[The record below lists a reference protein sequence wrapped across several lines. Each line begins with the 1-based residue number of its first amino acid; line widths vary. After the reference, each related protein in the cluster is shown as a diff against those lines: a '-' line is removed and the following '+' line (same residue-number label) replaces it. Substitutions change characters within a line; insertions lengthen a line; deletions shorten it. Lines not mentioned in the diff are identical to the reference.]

1 MIDKR
6 LPVTVLSGFLGAAKT
21 TLLRRALNNRE
32 DRRVAARLDTMVTV
46 VDAVNSLNDFSS
58 HDFLRDCGE
67 VMGEEDECSLV
78 HLLIDQ
84 IECADVV
91 ILNKVSD
98 ASPAQVDAAHKI
110 IRSLNADA

>member
-6 LPVTVLSGFLGAAKT
+6 LPVTVLSGFLGASKT

-91 ILNKVSD
+91 IPPYLILIKSM
-98 ASPAQVDAAHKI
+98 SIPSGAALKKLHEHA
-110 IRSLNADA
+110 L

>member
-1 MIDKR
+1 MTDKR
-6 LPVTVLSGFLGAAKT
+6 LPITVLSGFLGAAKT

-67 VMGEEDECSLV
+67 VIG
-78 HLLIDQ
+78 
-84 IECADVV
+84 
-91 ILNKVSD
+91 
-98 ASPAQVDAAHKI
+98 
-110 IRSLNADA
+110 